1 MKSVSRAGVKL
12 WAPPSIVKFGCLVHD
27 VQLSSSAR
35 RICRM
40 VSESSIQ
47 IVMFAMPVSL
57 QMVFLMFRSMR
68 MRVELH
74 RRPETQTS
82 SLPPVLQLVPL
93 VPQAPPSSLAGF
105 ST

>member
-1 MKSVSRAGVKL
+1 
-12 WAPPSIVKFGCLVHD
+12 
-27 VQLSSSAR
+27 
-35 RICRM
+35 M
-40 VSESSIQ
+40 VSESSIQIQ

-68 MRVELH
+68 VRVDQR

-93 VPQAPPSSLAGF
+93 VPQAPLVSLSLPVPLLEPQSLSVGR
-105 ST
+105 